1 MNIPIEQAWK
11 TFANRIDVNEVTHF
25 VTILSTIKRSGGDM
39 LVVLKQT
46 IDMIC
51 MKLEVQQ
58 EIYTIIVAKQMEFK
72 IMSAIPMGI
81 IVYLKMSFPE
91 FLSVLYGS
99 VIGKMVMT
107 VCLIIYFVAY
117 QWGRKILEIEV

>member
-1 MNIPIEQAWK
+1 MIA
-11 TFANRIDVNEVTHF
+11 
-25 VTILSTIKRSGGDM
+25 
-39 LVVLKQT
+39 VLRQT
-46 IDMIC
+46 IETIC

-81 IVYLKMSFPE
+81 IVYLKVSFPE

-99 VIGKMVMT
+99 AVGKIVMT